1 MASIPTDAERN
12 ASFRKSLSKM
22 VFVYL
27 ALERGY
33 RIKMVGQDIFEMD
46 REEDTVSPIELTP
59 TNQLIRFPTSL

>member
-1 MASIPTDAERN
+1 MASIPTDAERQAHFMKN
-12 ASFRKSLSKM
+12 ISKM

-46 REEDTVSPIELTP
+46 REEDTTIELTP
-59 TNQLIRFPTSL
+59 TNQLVRSPTSL